1 MSDKNNTFNILL
13 VDDEPILRDL
23 LFELLSKEDYQVTT
37 VENGKEALF
46 MIKKNPDLFNL
57 IIMDMVM
64 PEMSGINS
72 YEAIKSICPDIN
84 ILFMSGYFQEQ
95 YMQGLEKSDH
105 IGFIKK
111 PFRND
116 DILRKVREHI
126 SR

>member
-1 MSDKNNTFNILL
+1 MPEKNNTIKILL

-23 LFELLSKEDYQVTT
+23 LYELLSKEDYQVTT

-46 MIKKNPDLFNL
+46 MIQKKPDFFDL

-72 YEAIKSICPDIN
+72 YDAIKNICPYIN

-95 YMQGLEKSDH
+95 YMQGLEKSER

-111 PFRND
+111 PFRNEE
-116 DILRKVREHI
+116 ILQKVQNQI